1 MLSLRNRLGAAN
13 RRLPSWAWPLIVII
27 IAVLAGNA
35 MYTTGL
41 ANNNPIAWTSGIA
54 HSLCRVTCGRPMI
67 DPNVGYITQP
77 LGHLSAMDLLH
88 GHVPWWNYYE
98 GLGQPLAGEMQGAS
112 LFPLTLVFAL
122 PNGLYLFHVIL
133 EIIAGISTYF
143 LGRRLGMAT
152 SVATGVGVVFALN
165 GTFAWLGN
173 AVLNP
178 VAFLPMLLL
187 GIEMVYDG
195 VAGRA
200 RGGWYVI
207 AAALALSLYAGFPEV
222 AFLDGLLALVWAVV
236 RLFSVRREHRMTA
249 LGRVALGG
257 GVGVLLSL
265 PVVVAFADFLRVAN
279 IGSHVG
285 SIDGTAVLPNQALP
299 MFLDPY
305 VYGTIMS
312 NHNAVYAWGS
322 IGGYLLA
329 GSSTLAI
336 LGLFGPRLRPLR
348 IALAAWILLAT
359 LAMFNV
365 AHVRPLWN
373 LIPYVNQIAVS
384 RYMMPSLEM
393 AVVVLAGLAITDL
406 ATSRAARRLFFVTTA
421 IGLLLTI
428 WSAEGAAPANAGVVL
443 AHRTRIIFMGLDALP
458 FIAIALILLVGFFS
472 KHRVAPTLFAIVL
485 AGEALV
491 FFIVPSAEA
500 PKFVTVDQAP
510 ITYLQQHLGES
521 RFLDF
526 AVLYPNW
533 GSQYSLHELNAIDL
547 PFPEAFAKYIS
558 TQLNPGIATP
568 RQYMVA
574 GGMNGIIEQEN
585 ALVTHLAA
593 YQAAGVQYLLFP
605 KVAPPSRALV
615 HLGIKLV
622 FSDFR
627 TDIYRLPTTT
637 PFFSS
642 PNANCT
648 VSSTAVDRASATCT
662 APGTLVRSELMMPG
676 WHAFVNGQSVP
687 LTTTDGV
694 YQTIA
699 LPSGTSTI
707 TYSFLP
713 PHEEAA
719 SAGFLLGVL
728 ALFLVPAWPRWWRRR
743 RGEHARQ

>member
-1 MLSLRNRLGAAN
+1 MII
-13 RRLPSWAWPLIVII
+13 IV

-77 LGHLSAMDLLH
+77 LGHLSAMDLVH
-88 GHVPWWNYYE
+88 GHLPWWNYFE
-98 GLGQPLAGEMQGAS
+98 GLGQPLAGEMQAAS
-112 LFPLTLVFAL
+112 LFPLTLLFAL

-133 EIIAGISTYF
+133 EIIAGVSTYF

-152 SVATGVGVVFALN
+152 SVATGIGVVFALN
-165 GTFAWLGN
+165 GTFAWIGN
-173 AVLNP
+173 AALNP
-178 VAFLPMLLL
+178 VAFLPMLIL

-195 VAGRA
+195 VDNRA
-200 RGGWYVI
+200 RGGWYVV
-207 AAALALSLYAGFPEV
+207 AFALALSLYAGFPEV
-222 AFLDGLLALVWAVV
+222 AFLDGLLALVWAAV
-236 RLFSVRREHRMTA
+236 RLASVKRDRRLVAAR
-249 LGRVALGG
+249 RIALGG
-257 GVGVLLSL
+257 GVGILLSL
-265 PVVVAFADFLRVAN
+265 PIVVAFVDFLRVAN

-285 SIDGTAVLPNQALP
+285 ALDGTAVLPNQALP

-305 VYGTIMS
+305 VYGTIFS
-312 NHNAVYAWGS
+312 NHNAVFAWGS

-336 LGLFGPRLRPLR
+336 LGLFGRRLRPLR
-348 IALAAWILLAT
+348 IALGAWILLGG

-373 LIPYVNQIAVS
+373 LIPYVKQIAVS

-406 ATSRAARRLFFVTTA
+406 ATSGAARRLFFATTA
-421 IGLLLTI
+421 VGLLLTV
-428 WSAEGAAPANAGVVL
+428 WSALGASSVNAGVVL

-458 FIAIALILLVGFFS
+458 FIAIGLILIVGFFS
-472 KHRVAPTLFAIVL
+472 SHRLAPTLFAIVL

-491 FFIVPSAEA
+491 FFFVPTAEA
-500 PKFVTVDQAP
+500 AKVVTVDQAP

-533 GSQYSLHELNAIDL
+533 GSQYDISSLGAIDL
-547 PFPEAFAKYIS
+547 PFPEAFANLIATK
-558 TQLNPGIATP
+558 LNPTLVP
-568 RQYMVA
+568 SRQFMVT
-574 GGMNGIIEQEN
+574 GGMTGIIEQEN

-593 YQAAGVQYLLFP
+593 YEATGVRYLLFP
-605 KVAPPSRALV
+605 AVAPPSAALV
-615 HLGIKLV
+615 HLGIKRV
-622 FSDFR
+622 FADFR
-627 TDIYRLPTTT
+627 AVIYELPTTT

-642 PNANCT
+642 SNQNCT
-648 VSSTAVDRASATCT
+648 VTSSAVDQASASCT

-676 WHAFVNGQSVP
+676 WHASLNGRPVP
-687 LTTTDGV
+687 IETLDGV
-694 YQTIA
+694 YQTVA
-699 LPSGTSTI
+699 LPTGASTV
-707 TYSFLP
+707 TFQFLP

-719 SAGFLLGVL
+719 AAGFLLGVL
-728 ALFLVPAWPRWWRRR
+728 ALFLVPAWPRWRRR
-743 RGEHARQ
+743 RGAHARR

>member
-1 MLSLRNRLGAAN
+1 MTSLRDRVVAIN
-13 RRLPSWAWPLIVII
+13 RRLPSWAWPVVVIVA
-27 IAVLAGNA
+27 AVLLGNA
-35 MYTTGL
+35 MYTLGL
-41 ANNNPIAWTSGIA
+41 ANNNPIAWTSGIS
-54 HSLCRVTCGRPMI
+54 HSLCRITCGRPMI

-112 LFPLTLVFAL
+112 LFPLTLLFAL
-122 PNGLYLFHVIL
+122 PNGLYLFHVVL
-133 EIIAGISTYF
+133 EIIAGASTYF
-143 LGRRLGMAT
+143 LGRRLGMSAT
-152 SVATGVGVVFALN
+152 VATGIGVVFALN

-173 AVLNP
+173 ATLNP
-178 VAFLPMLLL
+178 VAFLPMLIL
-187 GIEMVYDG
+187 GVEMVYDG
-195 VAGRA
+195 VADRA

-207 AAALALSLYAGFPEV
+207 AAALALSLYAGFPET
-222 AFLDGLLALVWAVV
+222 AFLDGLLALVWAIV
-236 RLFSVRREHRMTA
+236 RLFSVVRERRLVA
-249 LGRVALGG
+249 LRRVALGG

-279 IGSHVG
+279 IGSHV
-285 SIDGTAVLPNQALP
+285 SSVDGTAVLPHQALP

-305 VYGTIMS
+305 VYGTIFS

-336 LGLFGPRLRPLR
+336 LGLFGPRLRALR
-348 IALAAWILLAT
+348 ITLAAWILMAT

-373 LIPYVNQIAVS
+373 VIPYVNQIAVS
-384 RYMMPSLEM
+384 RYMMPSLEL

-406 ATSRAARRLFFVTTA
+406 ATSRGARRLFFVTTT
-421 IGLLLTI
+421 IGLLLTV

-458 FIAIALILLVGFFS
+458 FIAIGLILLVGFFS
-472 KHRVAPTLFAIVL
+472 KYRVAPTLFAIVL

-491 FFIVPSAEA
+491 FFFVPTAEA
-500 PKFVTVDQAP
+500 PKVVTVDQAP

-533 GSQYSLHELNAIDL
+533 GSQYSLNALNAIDL
-547 PFPEAFAKYIS
+547 PFPQAFANLIS

-574 GGMNGIIEQEN
+574 GGMTGIIEQEN

-593 YQAAGVQYLLFP
+593 YQAADVQYLLFP
-605 KVAPPSRALV
+605 AVAPPSRALV

-622 FSDFR
+622 FADFR
-627 TDIYRLPTTT
+627 ADIYRLPSTT

-642 PNANCT
+642 PSSNCT
-648 VSSTAVDRASATCT
+648 VSSTAVDRASATCK

-676 WHAFVNGQSVP
+676 WHAFVNGRSVP

-694 YQTIA
+694 YQTIT
-699 LPSGTSTI
+699 LPPGTSNV

-719 SAGFLLGVL
+719 TLGFVLGFL
-728 ALFLVPAWPRWWRRR
+728 ALFLVPLWPRVRRR
-743 RGEHARQ
+743 RGSHAAGR